1 MAATVN
7 SANLVACHPNT
18 EDEITMALLIN
29 SYSLVAAGLLILTIV
44 AVLTGRLFSPKWGLV
59 AVAVTFVSLVA
70 FQLTASTKA
79 NTVSSPRDFNNA
91 LTSGKPVL
99 VELYSNF

>member
-1 MAATVN
+1 MEG
-7 SANLVACHPNT
+7 HPNT
-18 EDEITMALLIN
+18 EGEITMALLIN
-29 SYSLVAAGLLILTIV
+29 SYSFVALGLLILLVT
-44 AVLTGRLFSPKWGLV
+44 ALLTWRLFSPKWAAA

-79 NTVSSPRDFNNA
+79 NTVYSPEDFNNA
-91 LTSGKPVL
+91 LASGKPVL

>member
-1 MAATVN
+1 MGGEVE
-7 SANLVACHPNT
+7 SDLVGWRPNT

-29 SYSLVAAGLLILTIV
+29 SYSLVAAGLLVLIIV
-44 AVLTGRLFSPKWGLV
+44 ALLTGRLFSPKWAAA

-79 NTVSSPRDFNNA
+79 NTVSSPEDFNNA
-91 LTSGKPVL
+91 LASGKPVL

>member
-1 MAATVN
+1 MGGAVE
-7 SANLVACHPNT
+7 SDLVGWRPNT

-29 SYSLVAAGLLILTIV
+29 SYSLVAAGLLVLVIV
-44 AVLTGRLFSPKWGLV
+44 ALLTGRLFGPKWATA

-79 NTVSSPRDFNNA
+79 DTVSSPEDFNGA